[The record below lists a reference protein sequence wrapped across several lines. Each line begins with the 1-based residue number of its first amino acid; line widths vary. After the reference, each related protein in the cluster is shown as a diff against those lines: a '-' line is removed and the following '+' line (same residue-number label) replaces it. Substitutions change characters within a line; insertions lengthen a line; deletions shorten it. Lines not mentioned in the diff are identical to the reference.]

1 MTCSQKYLLNFLWCT
16 EFSTTV
22 DAATLFIN
30 CVCVCLS
37 TFDGTVPAQLSLRSP
52 VTGAPH
58 RGAGSS
64 DGRLLL
70 GIYGKWQLPLNKA
83 EVAGEGKTTEVPNH
97 KCTGLTLAENLF
109 PLLCLA
115 ILLEMCYSYFWAWRG
130 KGREKERKRGG
141 KGGQRESPALNLLPL
156 FGVMVYKVF
165 LLAKITF
172 LTWLTLDELFHI
184 SLTYL
189 FKS

>member
-1 MTCSQKYLLNFLWCT
+1 MEQPVLRACAC
-16 EFSTTV
+16 
-22 DAATLFIN
+22 
-30 CVCVCLS
+30 

-70 GIYGKWQLPLNKA
+70 GIYGKWQLPQNKTEA
-83 EVAGEGKTTEVPNH
+83 VGEGKTTEVPNRE
-97 KCTGLTLAENLF
+97 CTGLTLAEIYFLRSAWQF
-109 PLLCLA
+109 GWKCA
-115 ILLEMCYSYFWAWRG
+115 IHTFRPADRVRAS
-130 KGREKERKRGG
+130 ERARGG
-141 KGGQRESPALNLLPL
+141 PTLNLLPL
-156 FGVMVYKVF
+156 FGVMVYEVF
-165 LLAKITF
+165 LPGKITF
-172 LTWLTLDELFHI
+172 LTWLPLDELFHI

>member
-1 MTCSQKYLLNFLWCT
+1 MSPQQLL
-16 EFSTTV
+16 
-22 DAATLFIN
+22 TLLL
-30 CVCVCLS
+30 CLETACVYVCVW

-83 EVAGEGKTTEVPNH
+83 GVAGEGKTTEVPNH
-97 KCTGLTLAENLF
+97 EHTGLTLAEIYFLCYAWNVLF
-109 PLLCLA
+109 
-115 ILLEMCYSYFWAWRG
+115 ILSGRG
-130 KGREKERKRGG
+130 KEKERES
-141 KGGQRESPALNLLPL
+141 QTEAASPARNLLPL

-165 LLAKITF
+165 LPEKITF

>member
-1 MTCSQKYLLNFLWCT
+1 MFRNLQRSQSKQ
-16 EFSTTV
+16 SSV
-22 DAATLFIN
+22 
-30 CVCVCLS
+30 CVCVC

-83 EVAGEGKTTEVPNH
+83 GVAGEGKTTEVPNH
-97 KCTGLTLAENLF
+97 ERARLTQDEIYFLCSAWQFGWKCAIHTLG
-109 PLLCLA
+109 PGD
-115 ILLEMCYSYFWAWRG
+115 WV
-130 KGREKERKRGG
+130 
-141 KGGQRESPALNLLPL
+141 RESKMETERVSPTLNLLPL
-156 FGVMVYKVF
+156 FGVMVYEAF
-165 LLAKITF
+165 LLGKITF
-172 LTWLTLDELFHI
+172 LTWLPLDELFHI